1 MSTQAIGANT
11 LGQDVFL
18 KLLVTQLQFQD
29 PLKPLE
35 STEFVSQLAQFT
47 ELEQMTAL
55 KTNVDGMVRLMA
67 SLNNYGAVD
76 LIGKEVQVAGVSVA
90 HTAGTP
96 STLNYSL
103 DAPASA
109 GAVSILNVLGEVV
122 RALEVG
128 PQYAGPNSALWDG
141 LDSNGDPVPSGSYTF
156 SVQALDAS
164 GAPVRGATY
173 TQGQVSGVT
182 YENGVPYLIVN
193 GERVLASSV
202 AQISNRL

>member
-1 MSTQAIGANT
+1 METQAIGANT

-18 KLLVTQLQFQD
+18 KLLTTQLQFQD

-67 SLNNYGAVD
+67 SLNNYGAVE
-76 LIGKEVQVAGVSVA
+76 LIGKDVQVAGVSVS

-103 DAPASA
+103 DAPAQA
-109 GAVSILNVLGEVV
+109 GVVNVLNLFGGVV
-122 RALEVG
+122 RTLEVG
-128 PQYAGPNSALWDG
+128 PQYAGSNSVVWDG
-141 LDSNGDPVPSGSYTF
+141 LDNNGAPVPSGGYTF

-164 GAPVRGATY
+164 GTPVRGATY

-182 YENGVPYLIVN
+182 YEDGVPYLIVN

-202 AQISNRL
+202 AQIGNRL